1 MPGFFFACPAHGM
14 AVETSPDFPM
24 TDMINNLH
32 YVDTPEAL
40 EEIAEVFLNADC
52 IGVDLEADSM
62 FHFREK
68 VCLIQMAVGDYIA
81 VIDPLSI
88 DDMGPIVPV
97 FERPEIRKIFHGSDY
112 DVRSLNRDFGITIR
126 NLFDTELASRFL
138 GIPETGLGSVMK
150 QRFGVELDKTYQ
162 KKDWS
167 KRPLTDGMIEYGAG
181 DVIYLPR
188 LAAIL
193 DRELEEKGRTT
204 WVEEECLLLS
214 GVRHQDN
221 GDAPLF
227 TRVKGAGKLDRRSLA
242 VLEELLQLR
251 LTLSEKKDRPPFK
264 VFSNASLHTLA
275 KEKPV
280 TTGRLKASGALS
292 PRQAAAHG
300 AQILKAVE
308 KGVAL
313 PEEELPKYP
322 RGKRPS
328 FNPEIPKRMDAIKS
342 YRDNMASRL
351 ALDPPILI
359 NKALMT
365 AIAVRNPDTIDEL
378 NTIDGLRQWQVTTL
392 GQGIIHALHPA
403 C

>member
-1 MPGFFFACPAHGM
+1 
-14 AVETSPDFPM
+14 M
-24 TDMINNLH
+24 TNSLNNLH
-32 YVDTPEAL
+32 YVDTSDAL
-40 EEIAEVFLNADC
+40 EEIADVFLNADC
-52 IGVDLEADSM
+52 VGVDLEADSM

-68 VCLIQMAVGDYIA
+68 VCLIQMAVGDFIA

-88 DDMGPIVPV
+88 HDMTPLVPV

-150 QRFGVELDKTYQ
+150 RRFGVEMDKTYQ

-167 KRPLTDGMIEYGAG
+167 KRPLTEGMIAYGAG
-181 DVIYLPR
+181 DVIYLPK

-193 DRELEEKGRTT
+193 DRELEEKGRTA

-214 GVRHQDN
+214 GVRAQDN
-221 GDAPLF
+221 GTAPLF

-242 VLEELLQLR
+242 VLEELLRLR

-264 VFSNASLHTLA
+264 VFSNASLHALA
-275 KEKPV
+275 KAKPLSSLQ
-280 TTGRLKASGALS
+280 LKACGALS
-292 PRQAAAHG
+292 PRQTAAHG
-300 AQILKAVE
+300 AQVLQAVE
-308 KGVAL
+308 KGMAL
-313 PEEELPKYP
+313 PEGELPKYP

-342 YRDNMASRL
+342 YRDATAKQM

-365 AIAVRNPDTIDEL
+365 AIAVRNPDTVDEL
-378 NTIDGLRQWQVTTL
+378 HAIEGLRRWQINTL
-392 GQGIIHALHPA
+392 GEGIVRALCAAH
-403 C
+403 

>member
-1 MPGFFFACPAHGM
+1 M

-24 TDMINNLH
+24 TDMIDNLH
-32 YVDTPEAL
+32 YVETADAL
-40 EEIAEVFLNADC
+40 KEVADVFLNADC

-68 VCLIQMAVGDYIA
+68 VCLIQMAVGDFIA

-88 DDMGPIVPV
+88 EDMGPIVPV

-167 KRPLTDGMIEYGAG
+167 KRPLTEGMIKYGAG

-193 DRELEEKGRTT
+193 DRELEEKGRTE

-221 GDAPLF
+221 GNAPLF
-227 TRVKGAGKLDRRSLA
+227 TKVKGAGKLDRRSLA
-242 VLEELLQLR
+242 VLEELLKLR
-251 LTLSEKKDRPPFK
+251 LVLSEKKDRPPFK

-275 KEKPV
+275 KEKP
-280 TTGRLKASGALS
+280 TSTRRLKACGALS
-292 PRQAAAHG
+292 PRQTAAHG

-308 KGVAL
+308 QGIAL
-313 PEEELPKYP
+313 PEEELPRYP

-342 YRDNMASRL
+342 YRDDMAHRL

-365 AIAVRNPDTIDEL
+365 AIAVRNPDTVDEL
-378 NTIDGLRQWQVTTL
+378 DSIDGLRQWQISTL
-392 GQGIIHALHPA
+392 GQGIITALRQEA
-403 C
+403 